1 MDLITQLAYALNSG
15 WLAALNLL
23 IDNDAIYL
31 FILLAVVLLGERR
44 PQKFAK
50 IIFALV
56 LALLVGYAIKNA
68 FAIERPCVSLSLP
81 YCPNDYSFPSLHALT
96 AFVVMIAFL
105 NKKSYWFYSL
115 FALFISF
122 TRLSLAVHS
131 FRDIAG
137 SLALA
142 LIVYHIADISWSF
155 VFKEVNSY
163 NEKNQNHGNEKNR
176 QFFHIFV
183 GLAALA
189 LLLIYGRGFLMAAT
203 FFILIFGLLFVNL
216 AYLGKRNFLIDWF
229 IRNFERK
236 EVRFPGWGSAC
247 YATGVLLLTTFLT
260 NPSLLA
266 ASLIVVAL
274 GDGASTLIGMKGKIP
289 LPYNKKKTV
298 EGTLAF
304 FFFSLPSWFFIG
316 PIAIAISAAAAF
328 VESLPLPLDD
338 NISVPLALAGI
349 LLFA

>member
-1 MDLITQLAYALNSG
+1 MDIITQLAYTLNSG
-15 WLAALNLL
+15 WLATLNLL
-23 IDNDAIYL
+23 IDNDVIYL

-44 PQKFAK
+44 PQKIAK
-50 IIFALV
+50 IFFALI
-56 LALLVGYAIKNA
+56 LALLVGYAIKSA
-68 FAIERPCVSLSLP
+68 FAVERPCVSLALP

-96 AFVVMIAFL
+96 AFVVMVAFL

-131 FRDIAG
+131 FHDIAG

-142 LIVYHIADISWSF
+142 LIIYHIVDIFWSI
-155 VFKEVNSY
+155 VFKETNTYSE
-163 NEKNQNHGNEKNR
+163 NNQSSNEKNR
-176 QFFHIFV
+176 QLFHIFV
-183 GLAALA
+183 GLVALA
-189 LLLIYGRGFLMAAT
+189 LLLTYGRGFLMAAT

-247 YATGVLLLTTFLT
+247 YATGVLFLTTFLT
-260 NPSLLA
+260 DPSLLA
-266 ASLIVVAL
+266 ASLIMVAL
-274 GDGASTLIGMKGKIP
+274 GDGASTLIGMKGKIY

-338 NISVPLALAGI
+338 NISVPLALVGI
-349 LLFA
+349 FLSL